1 MKSRSVFTYKDAKEA
16 KRLIGKRVEYSDN
29 LKAIEES
36 HLESGDILLEVIEDS
51 CEPFRID
58 TSRYSSQRTI
68 YDYQFIREILPDE
81 SHYEPYDLS
90 DLNVRDSLRGRWIIW
105 NDGDTDDADEAV
117 IIGFTKRDGDPW
129 HVRTSIGS
137 IDAAEL
143 LKFYVF
149 DDGTPCGKKVE

>member
-1 MKSRSVFTYKDAKEA
+1 MKLGKVLTYRDVNEA

-36 HLESGDILLEVIEDS
+36 PLESGDILLEVIEDS

-90 DLNVRDSLRGRWIIW
+90 DPKVRDSLRGRWIIW

-117 IIGFTKRDGDPW
+117 IIGFTKQDGDPW
-129 HVRTSIGS
+129 KIQTSIGS
-137 IDAAEL
+137 IDTAEL

-149 DDGTPCGKKVE
+149 DDGTPCGRRVE